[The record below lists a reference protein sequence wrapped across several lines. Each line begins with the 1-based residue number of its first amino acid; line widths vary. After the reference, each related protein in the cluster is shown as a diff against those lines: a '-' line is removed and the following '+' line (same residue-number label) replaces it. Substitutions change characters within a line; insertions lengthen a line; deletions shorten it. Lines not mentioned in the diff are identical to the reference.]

1 MTVRKQVIDG
11 IKSMLTKEIQT
22 VEGLI
27 RGNIYTMKKL
37 VEEQTVL
44 KRKKAELYKLLN
56 TLYKED

>member
-1 MTVRKQVIDG
+1 MTIRKQVIDG

-27 RGNIYTMKKL
+27 HGNIYSMKKL